1 MTYVINGVKI
11 HKDEFLRIA
20 REAQLQNTPKFT
32 HILQTLNTNQNEQ
45 NKRL

>member
-20 REAQLQNTPKFT
+20 REAAQLKLPLFSY
-32 HILQTLNTNQNEQ
+32 IAQTLKQSS
-45 NKRL
+45 K

>member
-1 MTYVINGVKI
+1 MTYVINGVKTTLE
-11 HKDEFLRIA
+11 EFLRIA

-32 HILQTLNTNQNEQ
+32 HVSQTLNTNQNEQ